1 MVELDNNEVKTE
13 NMELALIGAGIGGGF
28 ANTNE
33 LKVMNYK
40 EAMQSLD
47 RAA

>member
-1 MVELDNNEVKTE
+1 MAELDNSGVKTE
-13 NMELALIGAGIGGGF
+13 NMELALVGAEIGGRF

-40 EAMQSLD
+40 EAM
-47 RAA
+47 